1 MTVHDE
7 SLNSMQLNV
16 SDPQKGVKQEP
27 NFEHGDSC
35 TTNPSTSSSSSSSEY
50 CSALTES
57 MIEDKNKFS
66 SELEFNI
73 EFSKIHLP
81 TPTTTRSTHLKLTWS
96 TLRGSRRMFTD
107 GMDSLGTL
115 SRWWWVRRLRTG
127 HKQRFMQAL
136 SLIVMNVW
144 LRSPST
150 AMLSEIFN
158 DNGLRDHEIVFK
170 YNIEENKGILC

>member
-1 MTVHDE
+1 MTIHDE

-35 TTNPSTSSSSSSSEY
+35 TTNPSTSPSLSSSEY
-50 CSALTES
+50 CSARTES
-57 MIEDKNKFS
+57 MIEDRNKFS

-73 EFSKIHLP
+73 EFSKIHW
-81 TPTTTRSTHLKLTWS
+81 SQLTDTDDDTEHS
-96 TLRGSRRMFTD
+96 PEADLEHFERSRRMFTD
-107 GMDSLGTL
+107 GVDSLGTL
-115 SRWWWVRRLRTG
+115 SRWWWVRRLQKG
-127 HKQRFMQAL
+127 HRQRFMQAL

-144 LRSPST
+144 LRSSSK

-158 DNGLRDHEIVFK
+158 GNGLRK
-170 YNIEENKGILC
+170 S